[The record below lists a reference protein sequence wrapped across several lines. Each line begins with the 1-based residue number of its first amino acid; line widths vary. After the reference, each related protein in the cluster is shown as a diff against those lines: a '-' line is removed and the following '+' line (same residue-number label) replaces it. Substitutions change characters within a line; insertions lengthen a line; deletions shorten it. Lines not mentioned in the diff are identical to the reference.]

1 MEYICGD
8 LLNFVRKRTKI
19 NENIAKIIFKQII
32 LGLKYIHS
40 KNIVHRDIKLDNILI
55 DLENTVKICDFGVS
69 RKLNNSN
76 NIMHEH
82 CGTPVYI
89 APEIYSD
96 KGYSGYG
103 CDIWSLGVTL
113 YYMVA
118 GIQPFKASNLKD
130 LQNLIKKGK
139 FDILPFFSPDFI
151 DLIQKM
157 LTVDVNKRI
166 DIEGILHHKW
176 LKDVDV
182 DNRKNLNLFSNAE
195 KILYSKFNID
205 YINEEKEELLETFTL
220 KNLDTIDLEKK
231 NYGNTKSLILAPFNT
246 YIINYEKEYINY
258 ISKELKIENDI
269 MKFKKKPLQSNIK
282 YELNNNKECDNGMI
296 KTKEDNN
303 DDDSININCNNNKY
317 LSPIY
322 LSKNNSSNNINETFN
337 EKLLKEIENEIGYDR
352 KYLLKSLK
360 KNEINYA
367 TETYYLLN
375 KNYVT
380 FSNV

>member
-1 MEYICGD
+1 
-8 LLNFVRKRTKI
+8 
-19 NENIAKIIFKQII
+19 
-32 LGLKYIHS
+32 
-40 KNIVHRDIKLDNILI
+40 
-55 DLENTVKICDFGVS
+55 
-69 RKLNNSN
+69 
-76 NIMHEH
+76 
-82 CGTPVYI
+82 
-89 APEIYSD
+89 
-96 KGYSGYG
+96 
-103 CDIWSLGVTL
+103 
-113 YYMVA
+113 
-118 GIQPFKASNLKD
+118 
-130 LQNLIKKGK
+130 
-139 FDILPFFSPDFI
+139 
-151 DLIQKM
+151 
-157 LTVDVNKRI
+157 
-166 DIEGILHHKW
+166 
-176 LKDVDV
+176 
-182 DNRKNLNLFSNAE
+182 
-195 KILYSKFNID
+195 
-205 YINEEKEELLETFTL
+205 
-220 KNLDTIDLEKK
+220 
-231 NYGNTKSLILAPFNT
+231 
-246 YIINYEKEYINY
+246 
-258 ISKELKIENDI
+258 